1 MAISKHFPFAPHI
14 ITCLLVSFLLLLSG
28 CNQPDHAASSVPGSI
43 QAVQEPTNRTTQA
56 PVKKSKTL
64 TPQEEL
70 EKLAPMPQTAQFI
83 ESRTETTADGTQ
95 RRYGTLAFSFEVEN
109 ASFEAHL
116 PIILKKLPDGSTQYE
131 TTADWFNVQAK
142 PNRNATLPAAQQE
155 AVPKWYVEQA
165 QCAVYES
172 STDPARLIL
181 TVQGVLQDENWNR
194 VPFSGSSEYYF

>member
-1 MAISKHFPFAPHI
+1 MHNSILKQAIGLILCSALLLASFSVYAFAAKEPQNTNHSSA
-14 ITCLLVSFLLLLSG
+14 TVSFG
-28 CNQPDHAASSVPGSI
+28 V
-43 QAVQEPTNRTTQA
+43 
-56 PVKKSKTL
+56 
-64 TPQEEL
+64 
-70 EKLAPMPQTAQFI
+70 QTAQFI
-83 ESRTETTADGTQ
+83 ESRTEIAADGTQ
-95 RRYGTLAFSFEVEN
+95 GQYGTLVFSFEVEN

-142 PNRNATLPAAQQE
+142 PNRNAALPAAQQE

-165 QCAVYES
+165 QCTVYES
-172 STDPARLIL
+172 NTKPACLVL

>member
-1 MAISKHFPFAPHI
+1 MHNSILKQAIGLILCSALLLASFSVYAFAAKEPQNTSHSSA
-14 ITCLLVSFLLLLSG
+14 TVSFG
-28 CNQPDHAASSVPGSI
+28 V
-43 QAVQEPTNRTTQA
+43 
-56 PVKKSKTL
+56 
-64 TPQEEL
+64 
-70 EKLAPMPQTAQFI
+70 QTAQFI
-83 ESRTETTADGTQ
+83 ESRTEITADGTQ
-95 RRYGTLAFSFEVEN
+95 RLYGTLAFSFEVEN

-131 TTADWFNVQAK
+131 TTADWFNVQSK

-165 QCAVYES
+165 QCTVYES
-172 STDPARLIL
+172 NTSPACLVL

>member
-1 MAISKHFPFAPHI
+1 MRNSMLKRAVGALLCTAVLLASFSVYAFAAKEPQNASPSSA
-14 ITCLLVSFLLLLSG
+14 TVSLG
-28 CNQPDHAASSVPGSI
+28 V
-43 QAVQEPTNRTTQA
+43 
-56 PVKKSKTL
+56 
-64 TPQEEL
+64 
-70 EKLAPMPQTAQFI
+70 QTAQFV
-83 ESRTETTADGTQ
+83 ESRTEIAADGTQ
-95 RRYGTLAFSFEVEN
+95 RQYGTLAFSFEVEN

-131 TTADWFNVQAK
+131 TTSDWFNVQAK

-165 QCAVYES
+165 QCTVYES
-172 STDPARLIL
+172 NTKPACLVL